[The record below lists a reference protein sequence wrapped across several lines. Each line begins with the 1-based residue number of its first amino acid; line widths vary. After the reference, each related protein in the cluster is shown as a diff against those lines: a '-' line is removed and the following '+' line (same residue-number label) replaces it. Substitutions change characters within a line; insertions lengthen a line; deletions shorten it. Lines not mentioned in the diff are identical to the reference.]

1 MIKKHLVLWG
11 ALLSLSLTAC
21 SSFDVMFEE
30 QAETKA
36 DAHQPASD
44 PMVQDNERRI
54 RDAREDGRLGS
65 DFLKPGIRL
74 SLNKQSELG
83 TRCNLNT

>member
-1 MIKKHLVLWG
+1 MTKKHLVLWG

-21 SSFDVMFEE
+21 SSFDVKFEDHSE
-30 QAETKA
+30 KQA
-36 DAHQPASD
+36 DPHQPASD

-65 DFLKPGIRL
+65 DFLKPRYPV
-74 SLNKQSELG
+74 KFK
-83 TRCNLNT
+83 

>member
-1 MIKKHLVLWG
+1 MIKKYLVLWG

-36 DAHQPASD
+36 DPYHPASD

-65 DFLKPGIRL
+65 DFLKPRYPV
-74 SLNKQSELG
+74 KFQ
-83 TRCNLNT
+83 